1 MRFGKLDLFTKREM
15 IYGVRELHVGELKV
29 VYVKL
34 ADGEAL
40 SGCKVE
46 AAGHLQDAEIDE
58 LKVSHKCG

>member
-1 MRFGKLDLFTKREM
+1 MRFGKLDLLAERKM

-46 AAGHLQDAEIDE
+46 AAGHLQNADRLIKSPA
-58 LKVSHKCG
+58 

>member
-1 MRFGKLDLFTKREM
+1 MRFGKLDLFTKGEM

-46 AAGHLQDAEIDE
+46 AAGHLREVGIDE
-58 LKVSHKCG
+58 LNVLHKCG

>member
-1 MRFGKLDLFTKREM
+1 MRFGKLDLFTKGEM
-15 IYGVRELHVGELKV
+15 IYGVREFHVGELKV

-46 AAGHLQDAEIDE
+46 AAGHLGDAGIDE
-58 LKVSHKCG
+58 LKVSHKCE